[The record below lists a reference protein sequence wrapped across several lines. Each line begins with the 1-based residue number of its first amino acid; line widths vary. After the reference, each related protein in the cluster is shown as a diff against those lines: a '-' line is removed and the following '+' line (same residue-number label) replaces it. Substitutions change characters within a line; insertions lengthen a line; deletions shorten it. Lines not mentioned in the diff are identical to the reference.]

1 MRRLGNTFPCPVC
14 GEEVPNGAKSC
25 PECGACDK
33 SGWSGHAYASDLGL
47 PDRDF
52 DYEKFVADEFGGGR
66 KKTSWQWVWW
76 VVALVL
82 FIVLLWGFSQMEPSG
97 H

>member
-1 MRRLGNTFPCPVC
+1 MRRLGNTFNCPVC
-14 GEEVPNGAKSC
+14 GEEVPNGAKAC

-33 SGWSGHAYASDLGL
+33 SGWSGQAYASDLGL

-66 KKTSWQWVWW
+66 KKSSWQWVWW
-76 VVALVL
+76 VVAL
-82 FIVLLWGFSQMEPSG
+82 LLVIAMIWGSLP

>member
-33 SGWSGHAYASDLGL
+33 SGWSGEAESSGLGL
-47 PDRDF
+47 PDEDF
-52 DYEKFVADEFGGGR
+52 DYEKFVADEFGDGP
-66 KKTSWQWVWW
+66 KKSPVHWVWW
-76 VVALVL
+76 LAALLAFVAMLWAVL
-82 FIVLLWGFSQMEPSG
+82 PR
-97 H
+97 